1 MANRRFGG
9 GMPPQK
15 LGGFAQQNF
24 QGGKV
29 NPWQGGA
36 APNNANSGLLSQL
49 STPHQLALALT
60 NLLQN
65 QPQANNSPPSLLS
78 LPTTPTYNNQDNF
91 DNRFNRGRD
100 FRRPEPFNK
109 NRSGGWRDNSTR
121 PTGGNF
127 GVGGRSS
134 SSGRSASRS
143 SFGGKDRK
151 SPQRGGNNKAKAND
165 GKNQGKGIKG
175 GKFND
180 SSKTPQKDDISNDES
195 REENDAQEEE
205 NTTDNQEDNQE
216 TGENAADT
224 SDIPEDQ
231 QDVEEGGDKKDK
243 KPREGR
249 YQGVPSNLLHCFVCN
264 KSMWDG
270 ESFQNHIR
278 GKAHKQMMDS
288 LGQSFQITVN
298 ILRENMRLVEEK
310 KMIELE
316 RMHRNSRNY
325 HRHQQEQTSHCN
337 MCDLKF
343 LGKIIAHR
351 KTEGHQRLKR
361 FLHPKC
367 NYCSQEFPSRMEW
380 VDHRFTPD
388 HLRKIKEIMDTKVG
402 DEDGA
407 PIIEEIP
414 EIDNDPLLEESLQ
427 TEDENPILELTEDL
441 KDLHNRIPAYKS
453 TREISTS
460 SLEPMNGFYC
470 NLCICF
476 MPKESVAKDHLRTEK
491 HYHAFVD
498 AAKRKFKKMNDE
510 EKEKEEQKRR
520 RKAEEELEGAE
531 NTKRIKTEED
541 EEGNANGDEMYDPEE
556 ACQDNDTSLDNAPGD
571 EEFAEADRLIKTVTE
586 EENAKGG
593 DAAAEDDKK
602 PTETTP
608 TGGRGARRGGSV
620 RNGAGPR
627 SKTRRGGK

>member
-9 GMPPQK
+9 GVPPQK

-29 NPWQGGA
+29 SPWQGGA
-36 APNNANSGLLSQL
+36 APSNANSGLLSQL
-49 STPHQLALALT
+49 STPQQLALALT
-60 NLLQN
+60 NLFQN

-78 LPTTPTYNNQDNF
+78 LPTPPAYNNQDNF
-91 DNRFNRGRD
+91 GSDNRFNRGRD
-100 FRRPEPFNK
+100 FRRPEPYNK

-121 PTGGNF
+121 PTGSF
-127 GVGGRSS
+127 GGGRSS
-134 SSGRSASRS
+134 SSARSASRS
-143 SFGGKDRK
+143 SFGSKDRK
-151 SPQRGGNNKAKAND
+151 SPLRGGIKNKPND
-165 GKNQGKGIKG
+165 GKIQGKGNKAA
-175 GKFND
+175 KLND
-180 SSKTPQKDDISNDES
+180 SSKTPQKDDISNDANRDGNNDDSGNAED
-195 REENDAQEEE
+195 ENKEV
-205 NTTDNQEDNQE
+205 
-216 TGENAADT
+216 GENR
-224 SDIPEDQ
+224 EDSGEMNDDQ
-231 QDVEEGGDKKDK
+231 NSVDGEKKDR

-249 YQGVPSNLLHCFVCN
+249 YQNVPSNLLHCFVCN

-325 HRHQQEQTSHCN
+325 HRHQQELTSHCN

-367 NYCSQEFPSRMEW
+367 FYCNQEFPSRMEW

-388 HLRKIKEIMDTKVG
+388 HLRKIKELMDTKVG

-407 PIIEEIP
+407 PLLDEEAP
-414 EIDNDPLLEESLQ
+414 EMENDPLLEESLQ
-427 TEDENPILELTEDL
+427 TEDENPILELTDDM
-441 KDLHNRIPAYKS
+441 KDLHNRIPAYKP
-453 TREISTS
+453 TRDVAKNNVQ
-460 SLEPMNGFYC
+460 PMSGFYC
-470 NLCICF
+470 DICVCF
-476 MPKESVAKDHLRTEK
+476 MTTEEFANQHLRTEK
-491 HYHAFVD
+491 HYQSFVD
-498 AAKRKFKKMNDE
+498 AAKRQFKKIADE
-510 EKEKEEQKRR
+510 EKEKEKIENAKR
-520 RKAEEELEGAE
+520 RKAEEEADGGD
-531 NTKRIKTEED
+531 TKRVKGES
-541 EEGNANGDEMYDPEE
+541 NGDEMYDPEE
-556 ACQDNDTSLDNAPGD
+556 ACQENDASLDNAPME
-571 EEFAEADRLIKTVTE
+571 EEFAEMDRIIKGESEEAKPIVKDEVVDEPVE
-586 EENAKGG
+586 EE
-593 DAAAEDDKK
+593 ESKK
-602 PTETTP
+602 PPEIP
-608 TGGRGARRGGSV
+608 SGRGRRGGSV